1 MRRSPPNQPTD
12 LVYFDVIAAHANGYN
27 MHIPNTP
34 TMRSFEIAL
43 PFLLLLLVVSSVAL
57 QWRRIDTEVRHFII
71 VMGIIVVVVG
81 VAFAIFNFLFT

>member
-1 MRRSPPNQPTD
+1 
-12 LVYFDVIAAHANGYN
+12 
-27 MHIPNTP
+27 
-34 TMRSFEIAL
+34 MRSFEIAL